1 MLLYFMRGTIHC
13 WAWGMLERTAGCLE
27 LGSVRRFVPGSKS
40 MKSRR
45 MLHSAFWNH
54 GAMELELSPLWQ
66 VLTQGTVHNDLP
78 IQTNEPDNS
87 GGVMLDFLYPSGA
100 LNLIR
105 QYSPW
110 TPDRTE
116 FRRPRGIGRIG
127 QRLYTSAAGDGSVAM
142 SRHADDFGIQEED
155 NLIESHVDWKVQHSK
170 SDTTGQRSAFLQSIS
185 QSTRTNDYEEA
196 WRQFGQLSPDN
207 QLALAPQLLSY
218 LITSSRPIDADRII
232 SVFDTIKDQAGHSSY
247 EALVNAHVILRNYE
261 DASKVHSE
269 SLAVF
274 RKPTA
279 SDRLLGLL
287 IQYGR
292 WDMAF
297 EAWKTARDLGSAHP
311 GNGHDIWARVAY
323 LPNVDEKM
331 LQMVAGLTSH
341 LSDTPGLEMSR
352 QLPGDKVTFITD
364 ALSIALFPQD
374 DFSEASFLSVFSQL
388 ERLGLATESVYQNTI
403 LKLLKMDS
411 TKLVVRLY
419 RKFRQTD
426 FVPTTHILD
435 AVLKI
440 FCKYKSNMGMHQI
453 LEDWVRYFDRPSSP
467 AYRMV
472 MTAFA
477 SQGNVEA
484 IKGLWK
490 KYLERQKHGQIRNA
504 DDLLPLMHVHAK
516 RGEVDEVV
524 NIFENMEAEYKVVPN
539 IKHTNILLNA
549 YGKAHAVDKAF
560 EHYNKVLD
568 SDVHP
573 DKITIGTLMG
583 ICTQRGDAVAVR
595 ELYNS
600 AAGLGIRPNVAMVD
614 CLVLGDIQ
622 NDNIDRAEETCMKAL
637 AMVLDGPK
645 TRMWNYLLVAYAMRR
660 DLENVSRVHR
670 IMESSNVTPD
680 TYTYSALMQALAVAG
695 QPSRAWKILTEVMPE
710 AGIQATEF
718 HYAVVMGGF
727 IATKELDMVFHVRDH
742 MLRRPEGLK
751 PSFSSNIQT
760 MKAAVMEDSRRIQSG
775 DADKDF
781 AKAED
786 YFFQFLMSADRQE
799 LASSPTKGMGHEPLD
814 VAYSA
819 AYFDFYMF
827 VCGQHKAFDR
837 VKQLYDNFLQRLP
850 DDRRSQPPIRILN
863 ALMVSRLK
871 ENDHAGVQEAWE
883 FALVRAKERGKPVSG
898 DNLLLYSHRLS
909 LCRPLS
915 TLIKS
920 LAAQNKFAQLEVII
934 ADIRAFGFE
943 LDSNNWNLYVQALTN
958 AHKYQ
963 EAFGICE
970 KRLMPGWLGW
980 AMIRQVEPRRNR
992 LSLKDRARKR
1002 DPTYL
1007 RPIYHTILMLSRAYL
1022 DMEGSYSAAGQAYH
1036 DRGRTGEE
1044 STGDNPGMLPAPTQ
1058 TTPSTM
1064 STRTGKFQ
1072 AFHGTFIHSSSPGS
1086 IEIVHNGVL
1095 VVGPDGRIVHILRDI
1110 HLEEA
1115 QTALDGLGIGASE
1128 CHISVVSSDAS
1139 NPGFLIP
1146 GFVDTHNHAP
1156 QWAQRGLGR
1165 GLQILEWLD
1174 TVTFPNEAKFADDDY
1189 ARKVYLS
1196 CVDGAIK
1203 QGITTACYYGSVHGE
1218 ATKILADIC
1227 LDKGQRAFI
1236 GKCNMNQNSPAYYT
1250 DASANESL
1258 EVTKDFIAHVRSRDP
1273 TFSQISPIIT
1283 PRFAISC
1290 TRELL
1295 KGLGEIAAQNGG
1307 LPIQTHFN
1315 EAESEIAATLSLF
1328 PEFNNEADLYAHFG
1342 LLTNRSVL
1350 AHCCHMTP
1358 YEVDRLK
1365 ALDCGVAHCPIANTT
1380 VGGGFMAAPIREFL
1394 RQDIKV
1400 GLGTDSGGGF
1410 SSSILDAMRQAFIVS
1425 NAREMMTKG
1434 EDKSLSLEECFYMAT
1449 LGGARVCGIEHE
1461 AGNFSVGKHFD
1472 ALHIQMASVGGDESN
1487 LASTGIEV
1495 GDGMRTVFEKFMMT
1509 ADDRN
1514 IARARKK
1521 FAKPPVKLACLS
1533 CRSSR
1538 IRCDGKQDCS
1548 KCLEK
1553 GKECL
1558 YTRSR
1563 RGGPRVSL
1571 HGRRSK
1577 GKPRISTVD
1586 ILKKESPLSVEEQF
1600 LEAANISDTGAG
1612 LRQLDDLSAEDVE
1625 LSDAPVD
1632 AGAPLYG
1639 IDHLDQ
1645 VQGFPDMQFEPLG
1658 DSESSAWDSFN
1669 SASLTSGSDETSS
1682 DVRAY
1687 ETDADILDAYYVYC
1701 HAYFPALP
1709 PPARIPIDRPV
1720 ALGSLT
1726 GGYGPSTP
1734 LSLALSAMLALIPLP
1749 DDPDPK
1755 GENSTWNRRIQ
1766 AHKFAQASFEAL
1778 DNESELVDS
1787 IINPKDALS
1796 NGSPRTYRAP
1806 FHQDLPLELEANVA
1820 LMVLS
1825 IYEYGQRGNMKKMLN
1840 RSGQSLM
1847 LALEAKLYS
1856 PIVDQFVEARRRVW
1870 WATYINV
1877 CEVATISGTE
1887 PAIDIR
1893 DPKFSL
1899 PYPTL
1904 AADPEAIPFFV
1915 QCQFAILDASKY
1927 ANDLN
1932 KIIDNG
1938 GDLSALYMRTL
1949 DMEARLESLS
1959 QIADAWFDKT
1969 PSNMPVTS
1977 SEAVVARS
1985 LRSMGR
1991 VKINSARIKI
2001 HRYPAFTNTPIFSK
2015 LHCGL
2020 QPITPKVTSAPA
2032 STTLYNDISRDP
2044 SSQLLPGQPSSDM
2057 AHLGPGSHH
2066 MPMPSPPG
2074 DSQLPF
2080 NAPYST
2086 NITRKAAL
2094 DIAETLHALPYP
2106 NPSGLVD
2113 PSGLLST
2120 PLSALPPRTMPTFMC
2135 CALMG
2140 AYVLTMLSYKLRAEQ
2155 LESPNSE
2162 VALAL
2167 STYEDALRQGLGRI
2181 LSGLEN
2187 YASAFEAV
2195 DGMREE
2201 VAKAFKLSLVQTLRE
2216 PDNRVNWNPY
2226 YSGLD

>member
-1 MLLYFMRGTIHC
+1 MLLYFSLTC
-13 WAWGMLERTAGCLE
+13 SL
-27 LGSVRRFVPGSKS
+27 
-40 MKSRR
+40 
-45 MLHSAFWNH
+45 
-54 GAMELELSPLWQ
+54 
-66 VLTQGTVHNDLP
+66 VLIQGTAHNDRR
-78 IQTNEPDNS
+78 IETNEPDNS
-87 GGVMLDFLYPSGA
+87 GGMMLDFLYPSGA

-116 FRRPRGIGRIG
+116 FRRPRGLGRIG
-127 QRLYTSAAGDGSVAM
+127 QRLYTSAAGDGSVPM
-142 SRHADDFGIQEED
+142 SRRAEEVGGQDED
-155 NLIESHVDWKVQHSK
+155 NDA
-170 SDTTGQRSAFLQSIS
+170 TGQTSAFLQSIS
-185 QSTRTNDYEEA
+185 GSARTNDYEEA
-196 WRQFGQLSPDN
+196 WRQFGQLSHDN

-218 LITSSRPIDADRII
+218 LITSNRPIDADRIV
-232 SVFDTIKDQAGHSSY
+232 SVFDIIRDQAGHSSY
-247 EALVNAHVILRNYE
+247 EALVNAHVILRNHE
-261 DASKVHSE
+261 DAVNVHLE
-269 SLAVF
+269 SLAIF

-279 SDRLLGLL
+279 SDRLLSLL

-297 EAWKTARDLGSAHP
+297 EAWKTVKDLGSASP
-311 GNGHDIWARVAY
+311 RNGHDIWARVVH
-323 LPNVDEKM
+323 LPNVNEKV
-331 LQMVAGLTSH
+331 LQMVSGLTSH
-341 LSDTPGLEMSR
+341 LSDTPDLGISQ
-352 QLPGDKVTFITD
+352 QLPVDKVTFITD
-364 ALSIALFPQD
+364 ALTAALFPPD

-388 ERLGLATESVYQNTI
+388 ERLGLATESIYQNTI
-403 LKLLKMDS
+403 LKLLKMDR

-426 FVPTTHILD
+426 GILTTHILD
-435 AVLKI
+435 AILKI

-477 SQGNVEA
+477 SQGNSEA
-484 IKGLWK
+484 VKGLWK
-490 KYLERQKHGQIRNA
+490 KYLERQTYGRIRNA

-524 NIFENMEAEYKVVPN
+524 KIFENMEAEYKVVPN

-560 EHYNKVLD
+560 EHYSKLLD

-573 DKITIGTLMG
+573 DKITIGTMMG
-583 ICTQRGDAVAVR
+583 ICTQRGDSIAAR

-600 AAGLGIRPNVAMVD
+600 AAALGIRPNIAMVD

-622 NDNIDRAEETCMKAL
+622 NGNIGKAEETCVKAL
-637 AMVLDGPK
+637 AMALDGPK

-670 IMESSNVTPD
+670 IMESSNVSPD

-710 AGIQATEF
+710 AGMQATEF

-742 MLRRPEGLK
+742 MLSRPEGLK
-751 PSFSSNIQT
+751 PALSSNIQT
-760 MKAAVMEDSRRIQSG
+760 MKAAVMDDSRRIQSG
-775 DADKDF
+775 DADTDF

-786 YFFQFLMSADRQE
+786 YFFQFLMNADRQE
-799 LASSPTKGMGHEPLD
+799 LASNPKKGIGHEPLD

-850 DDRRSQPPIRILN
+850 EDRRSQPPIRILN

-871 ENDHAGVQEAWE
+871 ENDHDGVQEAWE
-883 FALVRAKERGKPVSG
+883 FALMRAKERGKPISG
-898 DNLLLYSHRLS
+898 NNLLLYSHRLS

-920 LAAQNKFAQLEVII
+920 LAAQNKLTQLKGTI

-943 LDSNNWNLYVQALTN
+943 LDSNNWNLYVQTLTN

-1036 DRGRTGEE
+1036 LSTPTPRT
-1044 STGDNPGMLPAPTQ
+1044 SV
-1058 TTPSTM
+1058 TM
-1064 STRTGKFQ
+1064 SNQ
-1072 AFHGTFIHSSSPGS
+1072 AGTSQVFHGTFIHSTSPGS
-1086 IEIVHNGVL
+1086 IEIVHDGML
-1095 VVGPDGRIVHILRDI
+1095 VVGPDGRIVHFLHDILV
-1110 HLEEA
+1110 EEA
-1115 QTALDGLGIGASE
+1115 QTALDGLSIPASE
-1128 CHISVVSSDAS
+1128 CHISVISSDKS
-1139 NPGFLIP
+1139 NPAFLIP

-1174 TVTFPNEAKFADDDY
+1174 TVTFPNEAKFQDIHY
-1189 ARKVYLS
+1189 ARKVYES
-1196 CVDGAIK
+1196 CVDGSIK
-1203 QGITTACYYGSVHGE
+1203 QGITTSCYYGSLHGD

-1227 LDKGQRAFI
+1227 LEKGQRAFI
-1236 GKCNMNQNSPAYYT
+1236 GKCNMDQNSPAYYT
-1250 DASANESL
+1250 DASADDSL
-1258 EVTKDFIAHVRSRDP
+1258 RVTKDFISHVRSRDP
-1273 TFSQISPIIT
+1273 TFSQITPIIT

-1295 KGLGEIAAQNGG
+1295 KGLGEIAENAG

-1315 EAESEIAATLSLF
+1315 EAESEIAATLTLF

-1342 LLTNRSVL
+1342 LLTNRTVL

-1358 YEVDRLK
+1358 YEMERLK

-1394 RQDIKV
+1394 RRDIKV

-1461 AGNFSVGKHFD
+1461 SGNFAIGKYFD
-1472 ALHIQMASVGGDESN
+1472 ALHIHLASVGGDESN
-1487 LASTGIEV
+1487 LASTGIEI
-1495 GDGMRTVFEKFMMT
+1495 GDGMRTIFEKFMMT

-1514 IARARKK
+1514 IAKVADAAPYPRAARQAPRYSAVFGSVSIQSHDMESQARKK
-1521 FAKPPVKLACLS
+1521 FAKPP
-1533 CRSSR
+1533 
-1538 IRCDGKQDCS
+1538 
-1548 KCLEK
+1548 CLEK

-1577 GKPRISTVD
+1577 GRPRTSTAD
-1586 ILKKESPLSVEEQF
+1586 ILKLESPLSVQEQF
-1600 LEAANISDTGAG
+1600 LEAANITGTGAG
-1612 LRQLDDLSAEDVE
+1612 LRQLDEFSGEDIE
-1625 LSDAPVD
+1625 LADAPIN

-1639 IDHLDQ
+1639 VDQLDQ
-1645 VQGFPDMQFEPLG
+1645 AHGFSDMQFDPLG
-1658 DSESSAWDSFN
+1658 DRESSAWDSFN
-1669 SASLTSGSDETSS
+1669 SASLTSGSDENTS
-1682 DVRAY
+1682 DVRVY

-1701 HAYFPALP
+1701 HTYFPALP
-1709 PPARIPIDRPV
+1709 PPIRSPVDRPV

-1755 GENSTWNRRIQ
+1755 GESSTWNRRIQ
-1766 AHKFAQASFEAL
+1766 AHKFAQAAFEAL
-1778 DNESELVDS
+1778 DNETELVDS

-1806 FHQDLPLELEANVA
+1806 FHQDLPLDLESNVA

-1825 IYEYGQRGNMKKMLN
+1825 IYEYGQRGNIKKMLN

-1870 WATYINV
+1870 WAT
-1877 CEVATISGTE
+1877 ET
-1887 PAIDIR
+1887 AIDVR
-1893 DPKFSL
+1893 DPKYSL
-1899 PYPTL
+1899 PYPTI

-1915 QCQFAILDASKY
+1915 QCQYAILDASKY
-1927 ANDLN
+1927 ANDLQ
-1932 KIIDNG
+1932 KIIENG
-1938 GDLSALYMRTL
+1938 GDISTLYMRTL
-1949 DMEARLESLS
+1949 DMEARLEGLS

-1969 PSNMPVTS
+1969 PCNMPVNS
-1977 SEAVVARS
+1977 SEAVVAKS

-2001 HRYPAFTNTPIFSK
+2001 HRYPAFMNTPIFSK

-2020 QPITPKVTSAPA
+2020 QPITPNGTPAPTSN
-2032 STTLYNDISRDP
+2032 SSCNDIPHDP
-2044 SSQLLPGQPSSDM
+2044 SSQLQPRQPSNGL
-2057 AHLGPGSHH
+2057 AHVGTSGLSQPI
-2066 MPMPSPPG
+2066 PSTPG

-2080 NAPYST
+2080 STLYST
-2086 NITRKAAL
+2086 NIARKAAQ

-2120 PLSALPPRTMPTFMC
+2120 PLSALPPRSMPTFMC

-2140 AYVLTMLSYKLRAEQ
+2140 AYVLAILTYKLRAGQ

-2162 VALAL
+2162 ITLAL
-2167 STYEDALRQGLGRI
+2167 STYEDALRQGLGLL

-2201 VAKAFKLSLVQTLRE
+2201 VAKAFKVSLVESLSE
-2216 PDNRVNWNPY
+2216 PNNRVNWNPY
-2226 YSGLD
+2226 YSGLN

>member
-1 MLLYFMRGTIHC
+1 MLLYFSLTC
-13 WAWGMLERTAGCLE
+13 FL
-27 LGSVRRFVPGSKS
+27 
-40 MKSRR
+40 
-45 MLHSAFWNH
+45 
-54 GAMELELSPLWQ
+54 
-66 VLTQGTVHNDLP
+66 VLIQGTAHNDRR
-78 IQTNEPDNS
+78 IETNEPDNS
-87 GGVMLDFLYPSGA
+87 GGMMLDFLYPSGA

-116 FRRPRGIGRIG
+116 FRRPRGLGRIG
-127 QRLYTSAAGDGSVAM
+127 QRLYTSAAGDGSVPM
-142 SRHADDFGIQEED
+142 SRRAEEVGGQDED
-155 NLIESHVDWKVQHSK
+155 NDA
-170 SDTTGQRSAFLQSIS
+170 TGQTSAFLQSIS
-185 QSTRTNDYEEA
+185 GSARTNDYEEA
-196 WRQFGQLSPDN
+196 WRQFGQLSHDN

-218 LITSSRPIDADRII
+218 LITSNRPIDADRIV
-232 SVFDTIKDQAGHSSY
+232 SVFDIIRDQAGHSSY
-247 EALVNAHVILRNYE
+247 EALVNAHVILRNHE
-261 DASKVHSE
+261 DAVNVHLE
-269 SLAVF
+269 SLAIF

-279 SDRLLGLL
+279 SDRLLSLL

-297 EAWKTARDLGSAHP
+297 EAWKAVKDLGSASP
-311 GNGHDIWARVAY
+311 RNGHDIWARVVH
-323 LPNVDEKM
+323 LPNVNEKV
-331 LQMVAGLTSH
+331 LQMVSGLTSH
-341 LSDTPGLEMSR
+341 LFDTPDLGISQ
-352 QLPGDKVTFITD
+352 QLPVDQVTFITD
-364 ALSIALFPQD
+364 ALTAALFPPD

-388 ERLGLATESVYQNTI
+388 ERLGLATESIYQNTI
-403 LKLLKMDS
+403 LKLLKMDR

-426 FVPTTHILD
+426 GILTTHILD
-435 AVLKI
+435 ATLKI

-477 SQGNVEA
+477 SQGNAEA
-484 IKGLWK
+484 VKGLWK
-490 KYLERQKHGQIRNA
+490 KYLERQTYGRIRNA

-524 NIFENMEAEYKVVPN
+524 KIFENMEAEYKVVPN

-549 YGKAHAVDKAF
+549 YGKAHAIDKAF
-560 EHYNKVLD
+560 EHYSKLLD

-573 DKITIGTLMG
+573 DKITIGTMMG
-583 ICTQRGDAVAVR
+583 ICTQRGDSIAAR

-600 AAGLGIRPNVAMVD
+600 AAGLGIRPNIAMVD

-622 NDNIDRAEETCMKAL
+622 NGNIGKAEETCVKAL
-637 AMVLDGPK
+637 AMALDGPK

-670 IMESSNVTPD
+670 IMESSNVSPD

-710 AGIQATEF
+710 AGMQATEF

-742 MLRRPEGLK
+742 MLSRPEGLK
-751 PSFSSNIQT
+751 PALSSNIQT
-760 MKAAVMEDSRRIQSG
+760 MKAAVMDDSRRIQSG
-775 DADKDF
+775 DADTDF

-786 YFFQFLMSADRQE
+786 YFFQFLMNADRQE
-799 LASSPTKGMGHEPLD
+799 LASNPKKGIGHEPLD

-850 DDRRSQPPIRILN
+850 EDRRSQPPIRILN

-871 ENDHAGVQEAWE
+871 ENDHDGVQEAWE
-883 FALVRAKERGKPVSG
+883 FALMRAKERGKPISG
-898 DNLLLYSHRLS
+898 NNLLLYSHRLS

-920 LAAQNKFAQLEVII
+920 LAEQNKLTQLKGTI

-943 LDSNNWNLYVQALTN
+943 LDSNNWNLYVQTLTN

-1036 DRGRTGEE
+1036 LSTPTPRT
-1044 STGDNPGMLPAPTQ
+1044 SV
-1058 TTPSTM
+1058 TM
-1064 STRTGKFQ
+1064 SNQ
-1072 AFHGTFIHSSSPGS
+1072 AGTSQVFHGTFIHSTSPGS
-1086 IEIVHNGVL
+1086 IEIVHDGML
-1095 VVGPDGRIVHILRDI
+1095 VVGPDRRIVHFLHDI
-1110 HLEEA
+1110 PVEEA
-1115 QTALDGLGIGASE
+1115 QTALDGLSIPASE
-1128 CHISVVSSDAS
+1128 CHISVISSDKS
-1139 NPGFLIP
+1139 NPAFLIP

-1174 TVTFPNEAKFADDDY
+1174 TVTFPNEAKFRDLQY
-1189 ARKVYLS
+1189 ARKVYES
-1196 CVDGAIK
+1196 CVDGSIK
-1203 QGITTACYYGSVHGE
+1203 QGITTSCYYGSLHGD

-1227 LDKGQRAFI
+1227 LEKGQRAFI
-1236 GKCNMNQNSPAYYT
+1236 GKCNMDQNSPAYYT
-1250 DASANESL
+1250 DASADDSL
-1258 EVTKDFIAHVRSRDP
+1258 RVTEDFISHVRSRDP
-1273 TFSQISPIIT
+1273 TFSQITPIIT

-1295 KGLGEIAAQNGG
+1295 KGLGEIAAENAG

-1315 EAESEIAATLSLF
+1315 EAESEIAATLTLF

-1342 LLTNRSVL
+1342 LLTNRTVL

-1358 YEVDRLK
+1358 YEMERLK

-1394 RQDIKV
+1394 RRDIKV

-1449 LGGARVCGIEHE
+1449 LGGARVCGIDHE
-1461 AGNFSVGKHFD
+1461 SGNFAIGKYFD
-1472 ALHIQMASVGGDESN
+1472 ALHVHMASVGGDESN
-1487 LASTGIEV
+1487 LASTGIEI
-1495 GDGMRTVFEKFMMT
+1495 GDGVRTVFEKFMMT

-1514 IARARKK
+1514 IAKVADAAPFPRAARQAPRCAQKIRK
-1521 FAKPPVKLACLS
+1521 AAGEACLLVV
-1533 CRSSR
+1533 
-1538 IRCDGKQDCS
+1538 
-1548 KCLEK
+1548 CLEK

-1577 GKPRISTVD
+1577 GRPRTSTAD
-1586 ILKKESPLSVEEQF
+1586 ILKLESPLSVQEQF
-1600 LEAANISDTGAG
+1600 LEAANITGTGAG
-1612 LRQLDDLSAEDVE
+1612 LRQLDEFSGEDIE
-1625 LSDAPVD
+1625 LADAPIN

-1639 IDHLDQ
+1639 VDQLDQ
-1645 VQGFPDMQFEPLG
+1645 AHGFSDMQFDPLG
-1658 DSESSAWDSFN
+1658 DRESSAWDSFN
-1669 SASLTSGSDETSS
+1669 SASLTSGSDENTS
-1682 DVRAY
+1682 DVRVY

-1701 HAYFPALP
+1701 HTYFPALP
-1709 PPARIPIDRPV
+1709 PPIRSPVDRPV

-1755 GENSTWNRRIQ
+1755 GESSTWNRRIQ
-1766 AHKFAQASFEAL
+1766 AHKFAQAAFEAL
-1778 DNESELVDS
+1778 DNETELVDS

-1806 FHQDLPLELEANVA
+1806 FHQDLPLDLESNVA

-1825 IYEYGQRGNMKKMLN
+1825 IYEYGQRGNIKKMLN

-1870 WATYINV
+1870 WAT
-1877 CEVATISGTE
+1877 ET
-1887 PAIDIR
+1887 AIDVR
-1893 DPKFSL
+1893 DPKYSL
-1899 PYPTL
+1899 PYPTI
-1904 AADPEAIPFFV
+1904 AADPEAVPFFV
-1915 QCQFAILDASKY
+1915 QCQYAILDASKY
-1927 ANDLN
+1927 ANDLQ
-1932 KIIDNG
+1932 KIIENG
-1938 GDLSALYMRTL
+1938 GDISTLYMRTL
-1949 DMEARLESLS
+1949 DMEARLEGLS

-1969 PSNMPVTS
+1969 PCNMPVNS
-1977 SEAVVARS
+1977 SEAVVAKS

-2001 HRYPAFTNTPIFSK
+2001 HRYPAFMNTPIFSK

-2020 QPITPKVTSAPA
+2020 QPITPNGTPAPTSN
-2032 STTLYNDISRDP
+2032 SSCNDIPHDP
-2044 SSQLLPGQPSSDM
+2044 SSQLQPRQPSNGL
-2057 AHLGPGSHH
+2057 AHVGTSGLSQPI
-2066 MPMPSPPG
+2066 PSPPG

-2080 NAPYST
+2080 STLYST
-2086 NITRKAAL
+2086 NIARKAAQ

-2120 PLSALPPRTMPTFMC
+2120 PLSALPPRSMPTFMC

-2140 AYVLTMLSYKLRAEQ
+2140 AYVLAILTYKLRAGQ

-2162 VALAL
+2162 ITLAL
-2167 STYEDALRQGLGRI
+2167 STYEDALRQGLGLL

-2201 VAKAFKLSLVQTLRE
+2201 VAKAFKVSLVESLSE
-2216 PDNRVNWNPY
+2216 PNNRVNWNPY
-2226 YSGLD
+2226 YSGLN